1 MNSKGLAQL
10 AYEKG
15 MYVLT
20 AAQSYQAALE
30 ISQLGHGLL
39 TYALV
44 VQGLKELMADNR
56 PRDGRVL
63 MGEWLDYATER
74 VPQMQRGAMQ
84 QKRELGG
91 SIAFAGDGSQDVQRP
106 RVFYPRE
113 LAARPLI
120 VTKAAGAAW
129 PPIRLNPHGPR
140 PAFSTLHGGVCRRPG
155 GTSSRRPCPTLSRP
169 CRSPSPR
176 PSPPCRAP

>member
-1 MNSKGLAQL
+1 MSAAQLTLVLDACNSGQALEAEEKRRGPMNSKGLAQL

-30 ISQLGHGLL
+30 AAQLGHGYL

-44 VQGLKELMADNR
+44 EEGLKKGEADVAAS
-56 PRDGRVL
+56 RDGNVL
-63 MGEWLDYATER
+63 VREWFDYATER

-91 SIAFAGDGSQDVQRP
+91 SLAFAGDGSQDVQRP
-106 RVFYPRE
+106 RVFYRRE
-113 LAARPLI
+113 MDVRPLI
-120 VTKAAGAAW
+120 VA
-129 PPIRLNPHGPR
+129 RLGR
-140 PAFSTLHGGVCRRPG
+140 V
-155 GTSSRRPCPTLSRP
+155 SSER
-169 CRSPSPR
+169 
-176 PSPPCRAP
+176 